1 MLSVRET
8 SPDDGGDVKG
18 RVLVRILMLA
28 CLCGGLVLYYI
39 VYREVQMDLS
49 LFTTMADSR

>member
-28 CLCGGLVLYYI
+28 CLCGGLMLYYI

-49 LFTTMADSR
+49 LFYHDG